1 MTYLSKTNFV
11 QILKAC
17 GHPHTIFMSIT
28 TDIPNEPKVEQSH
41 RLSIFKET

>member
-17 GHPHTIFMSIT
+17 GHPHHDFYVYNHGHS
-28 TDIPNEPKVEQSH
+28 Q
-41 RLSIFKET
+41 